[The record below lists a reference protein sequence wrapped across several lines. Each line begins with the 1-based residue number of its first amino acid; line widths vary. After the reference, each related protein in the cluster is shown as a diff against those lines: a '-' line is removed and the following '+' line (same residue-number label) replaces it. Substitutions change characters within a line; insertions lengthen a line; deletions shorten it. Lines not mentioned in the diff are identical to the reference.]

1 MVVGRYLAHLCCCG
15 YTRWTISW
23 SVGLSCF
30 LVQRAMRGFL
40 AGGQNRFGSLSATIQ
55 SGLWFKAISVAGPEG
70 QAYPL
75 DGIGLK
81 RGGLLPLDFSSL
93 GFCGCFAWPTSSSAG
108 AGASLLSLFAV
119 LTLSSQIFTSPFV
132 VSFPAGVCYVVLCSL
147 WLGPRSRLLLSS
159 AAVCARAPLLS
170 NSTLGVAMA

>member
-1 MVVGRYLAHLCCCG
+1 MVGGRYLAYLCCCG

-40 AGGQNRFGSLSATIQ
+40 AGGQNRFGSLSATSQ
-55 SGLWFKAISVAGPEG
+55 SWLWFKAISVAGPEG

-93 GFCGCFAWPTSSSAG
+93 GFCGGFAWPIPPSAG
-108 AGASLLSLFAV
+108 AVAFLLPLSAI
-119 LTLSSQIFTSPFV
+119 LTLSSPVFSSHFV
-132 VSFPAGVCYVVLCSL
+132 VSFPAGVCCVVLC
-147 WLGPRSRLLLSS
+147 
-159 AAVCARAPLLS
+159 PL
-170 NSTLGVAMA
+170 